1 MKYLKKII
9 AVALAAGMIIS
20 NAPVAGSAANQ
31 NSRASKRNHNWYDKC
46 ADDIDENYTYE
57 GSDLGI
63 EATEYYTTFKIWA
76 PSATD
81 IKVNYLQK
89 RCE

>member
-46 ADDIDENYTYE
+46 ADDIDENYTY
-57 GSDLGI
+57 
-63 EATEYYTTFKIWA
+63 
-76 PSATD
+76 
-81 IKVNYLQK
+81 
-89 RCE
+89 